1 MSTSGGGPTL
11 KPGGVS
17 RASGTG
23 GRLSVADPEFLESRA
38 DVRPW
43 SLPDGAPAGLR
54 PVGLYLGEGRLP
66 LEVVVATAARVPSAT
81 QLRELWQARHG
92 NTPSPLLLVV
102 LHSGTGGPSASVCG
116 PVPPSPAP
124 VVGLPRDQVERIAAT
139 ALAEPNRHAAVRFLQ
154 EVLPEADSQLPGV
167 RNIGLVASH
176 ELQVGVPARRDWHEA
191 CDRGVPLLSLR
202 GRPLVEAL
210 GFSVEER
217 GTSTYVLRAGD
228 VAAAVAVFLEADE
241 TAEAENV
248 AYGFISPISAALARA
263 DMEQLPY
270 VLITRGPE
278 VRVYAARAEAG
289 VGRRG
294 RAETYV
300 AANLGLLPLRQAGYL
315 PLIFGAGAL
324 RPGGSLEQILASSR
338 DFAVDLGTR
347 LRERVY
353 RIVVPTL
360 AQSVARHRLAA
371 VPELAEAELSALY
384 EQALTILF
392 RLLFIAYAE
401 DKDLLPYR
409 SDGAYQPNSL
419 KSLSRE
425 FSELANT
432 GRLEFDNQS
441 VLLWSRFRELS
452 RAVDA
457 GRPSWRVPAYNG
469 GLFSS
474 DAAVNAAGAGI
485 AELELTDAE
494 FGPALAALLVD
505 VGSDVV
511 SGPVDFRS
519 LSVREFGTIYEG
531 LLESN
536 LSIASSDLAVD
547 DAGAYIPARG
557 AAQVEVSAGSIYL
570 HNASG
575 ARKSTGT
582 YFTKPFAVAHLLDHA
597 LEPVLAAHIERLE
610 ALVAAGDEIAAAD
623 AFFDFRCA
631 DVAMGSGHFLVA
643 AVDRIETRL
652 SSFLASHR
660 LPGVTGELARLR
672 ERARE
677 ALGPDQAAVTQIE
690 DTSLLRRQIAR
701 RCIYGVD
708 LNPISVE
715 LARLALWVHTF
726 VPGLPLSFLSH
737 NLVVGNSLSG
747 ISTIDEALA
756 ILDPSAVSGQMSL
769 FREPLVR
776 WLDRATE
783 SLRRLARTTD
793 GSAAEIAEARQA
805 QADAAAAVAPA
816 RHVFDLLIAARL
828 GEIEPVDNL
837 DEATI
842 DGHPG
847 LAQARS
853 LAGQLKALHFP
864 VAFPEVFVRPNPGF
878 DCILGNPPWQE
889 VMVDETSF
897 WSTRQP
903 AFRGGSPAE
912 QRRQIAVFREARP
925 DLVAE
930 YEAEVAET
938 DLLRRV
944 LTAGPYPGMNEGNA
958 DLYKAFCWRF
968 WALVRSSGRIGVVL
982 PRAALSGAGSEG
994 WRTAIYDGGQFE
1006 DVTTLLNTRQWVFD
1020 DVDGRYTFTFVA
1032 VSKGPGGN
1040 VVRLRGPFASPEAYA
1055 DGMRRPPLEFPASS
1069 FRTWA
1074 TGGSFPLLPT
1084 ADAGRIFQRMREH
1097 PRLDAPE
1104 HPWRARPVQG
1114 DFNATTDRDQFI
1126 FDPPDRAGLWPV
1138 LSGAG
1143 FNLWTPDTGDV
1154 FAWAEPGAITRTL
1167 QAKRLNQQRRASSA
1181 FAEFSRA
1188 WAADPATLPCRHPRL
1203 VIRDVTNRT
1212 NQRTVIASLLPPKVV
1227 VTNAAPYFLWSRGDE
1242 RDQAYLL
1249 GVLSSIPLDWY
1260 ARCVVEL
1267 HVNFHVLNGFPVPAP
1282 TRDDRRRRR
1291 VEEISGQLTAVDQ
1304 RFAGWAGAVGVP
1316 VGRLGGEAR
1325 EDLIAELDAVV
1336 ASLYGLDAADLRHIF
1351 ETFHPTWD
1359 YEGRLRRVL
1368 DYFDQWATA

>member
-1 MSTSGGGPTL
+1 MTE
-11 KPGGVS
+11 
-17 RASGTG
+17 R
-23 GRLSVADPEFLESRA
+23 EFLGSRA
-38 DVRPW
+38 DIRPW
-43 SLPDGAPAGLR
+43 TLPAAAPAGFE
-54 PVGLYLGEGRLP
+54 PVGLYLGQGRLP
-66 LEVVVATAARVPSAT
+66 LEVAVARAPRTPGAT
-81 QLRELWQARHG
+81 QLRELWHARHG
-92 NTPSPLLLVV
+92 NAPSPLLIVV
-102 LHSGTGGPSASVCG
+102 LHPGVAGPAASVCG

-139 ALAEPNRHAAVRFLQ
+139 SLAEPNRHAAVRFLQ

-176 ELQVGVPARRDWHEA
+176 ELQVGVPARHDWEEA
-191 CDRGVPLLSLR
+191 CGQGVTSLALR
-202 GRPLVEAL
+202 GRPLVESL
-210 GFSVEER
+210 GFAVEER
-217 GTSTYVLRAGD
+217 GTSTYILRAGD

-241 TAEAENV
+241 TPEAENV
-248 AYGFISPISAALARA
+248 AYGFVSPVSAALARA

-300 AANLGLLPLRQAGYL
+300 AANLGLLPARQAGYL

-353 RIVVPTL
+353 RTVVPTL
-360 AQSVARHRLAA
+360 AQAVARHRRAA
-371 VPELAEAELSALY
+371 APLFADAELPGLY

-409 SDGAYQPNSL
+409 TDGAYQPNSL
-419 KSLSRE
+419 KALARE
-425 FSELANT
+425 FSELANAR
-432 GRLEFDNQS
+432 RLDFDSQS
-441 VLLWSRFRELS
+441 LLLWSRFRELS
-452 RAVDA
+452 RAVDV
-457 GRPSWRVPAYNG
+457 GRPNWRVPAYNG

-485 AELELTDAE
+485 AELELTDE
-494 FGPALAALLVD
+494 DFGPALAALLVD
-505 VGSDVV
+505 VGSDELR
-511 SGPVDFRS
+511 GPVDFRS

-536 LSIASSDLAVD
+536 LSIASTDLAVD
-547 DAGAYIPARG
+547 PAGAYIPVRG
-557 AAQVEVSAGSIYL
+557 AAHVEVAVGSIYL

-575 ARKSTGT
+575 TRKSTGT

-597 LEPVLAAHIERLE
+597 LEPVLAAHLERLE
-610 ALVAAGDEIAAAD
+610 ALVANGDDVAAAE

-631 DVAMGSGHFLVA
+631 DLAMGSGHFLVA
-643 AVDRIETRL
+643 AIDRIEAKL
-652 SSFLASHR
+652 SSFLATHR
-660 LPGVTGELARLR
+660 LVGVTSELARLR
-672 ERARE
+672 ERAKE
-677 ALGPDQAAVTQIE
+677 ALGPDQAAVTEIE

-737 NLVVGNSLSG
+737 NLVAGNSLTG

-756 ILDPSAVSGQMSL
+756 ILDPISANGQMSL

-776 WLDRATE
+776 WLDRAAE

-793 GSAAEIAEARQA
+793 GSAAEIAEARHA
-805 QADAAAAVAPA
+805 QAEAAAAVAPA
-816 RHVFDLLIAARL
+816 RDAFDLLVAARL
-828 GEIEPVDNL
+828 GLIDPVNDL
-837 DEATI
+837 DETRVE
-842 DGHPG
+842 GHPG
-847 LAQARS
+847 LTQARL
-853 LAGQLKALHFP
+853 LAVGLKELHFP
-864 VAFPEVFVRPNPGF
+864 VAFPEVFLRPNPGF
-878 DCILGNPPWQE
+878 DCVLGNPPWQE

-903 AFRGGSPAE
+903 AFRGASPAE
-912 QRRQIAVFREARP
+912 QRRQIAAFRENRP

-930 YEAEVAET
+930 YEAEVLGT
-938 DLLRRV
+938 DLMRRV
-944 LTAGPYPGMNEGNA
+944 LTVGPFPGMNEGNA

-968 WALVRSSGRIGVVL
+968 WALVRSGGRIGVVL
-982 PRAALSGAGSEG
+982 PRAALSGSGSEG
-994 WRTAIYDGGQFE
+994 WRAAIYDAGQFE
-1006 DVTTLLNTRQWVFD
+1006 DVTALLNTRQWVFD
-1020 DVDGRYTFTFVA
+1020 DVHAQYTFALVA
-1032 VSKGPGGN
+1032 ASKGGGPG
-1040 VVRLRGPFASPEAYA
+1040 VVRLCGPFASPDAYA
-1055 DGMRRPPLEFPASS
+1055 NGMQRPPFEFEASA

-1074 TGGSFPLLPT
+1074 TGGSFPLLPS
-1084 ADAGRIFQRMREH
+1084 ADAGRIFQKMH
-1097 PRLDAPE
+1097 QSPRLDAGT
-1104 HPWRARPVQG
+1104 HPWRARAVQG
-1114 DFNATTDRDQFI
+1114 DFNATTDRGQFI
-1126 FDPPDRAGLWPV
+1126 FDPRDRGGLWPV

-1143 FNLWTPDTGDV
+1143 FNLWTPDTGEV
-1154 FAWAEPGAITRTL
+1154 FAWADPAAVKRVL
-1167 QAKRLNQQRRASSA
+1167 QGKRLNQQRRASSA
-1181 FAEFSRA
+1181 FSEFNRT
-1188 WAADPATLPCRHPRL
+1188 WAVDPETLPCVRPRL

-1212 NQRTVIASLLPPKVV
+1212 NTRTVIASLLPPGVI
-1227 VTNAAPYFLWSRGDE
+1227 VTNAAPYFLWPRGDE

-1249 GVLSSIPLDWY
+1249 GILSSIPLDWY

-1267 HVNFHVLNGFPVPAP
+1267 HVNFHVLNGFPIPAAG
-1282 TRDDRRRRR
+1282 RDDRRRRR
-1291 VEEISGQLTAVDQ
+1291 VEEISCKLTAVDQ
-1304 RFAGWAGAVGVP
+1304 RFAGWAAAVGVP
-1316 VGRLGGEAR
+1316 VSPPDGPAR
-1325 EDLIAELDAVV
+1325 EDLISELDAVV
-1336 ASLYGLDAADLRHIF
+1336 AALYGLDSADVRHIF

-1359 YEGRLRRVL
+1359 YEVRLQRVL
-1368 DYFDQWATA
+1368 EHLGRWEADS

>member
-1 MSTSGGGPTL
+1 MAE
-11 KPGGVS
+11 V
-17 RASGTG
+17 
-23 GRLSVADPEFLESRA
+23 EFLGTRA

-43 SLPDGAPAGLR
+43 TLPAGAPAELQ
-54 PVGLYLGEGRLP
+54 PQGLYLGQGRTP
-66 LEVVVATAARVPSAT
+66 LEVAVAAAHRRPT
-81 QLRELWQARHG
+81 TTELRELWQARHG
-92 NTPSPLLLVV
+92 NTPSPLLIVV
-102 LHSGTGGPSASVCG
+102 LHPGADGPAASVCG

-176 ELQVGVPARRDWHEA
+176 ELQVGVPARHDWQEA
-191 CDRGVPLLSLR
+191 CGTAVPLLALR
-202 GRPLVEAL
+202 GRPLVEGL

-241 TAEAENV
+241 TPEAENV
-248 AYGFISPISAALARA
+248 AYGFISPVSAALARA
-263 DMEQLPY
+263 DTEQLPY

-278 VRVYAARAEAG
+278 VRVYAARPEAG

-300 AANLGLLPLRQAGYL
+300 AANLGLLPMRQAGYL

-371 VPELAEAELSALY
+371 VPELAEAELPALY

-419 KSLSRE
+419 KALARE
-425 FSELANT
+425 FSELANA
-432 GRLEFDNQS
+432 GRLEFDDRS

-457 GRPSWRVPAYNG
+457 GRSSWRVPAYNG

-485 AELELTDAE
+485 AALELTDAE

-505 VGSDVV
+505 VGSDDV

-547 DAGAYIPARG
+547 NAGAYIPARG
-557 AAQVEVSAGSIYL
+557 AAPVEVPAGSVYL

-597 LEPVLAAHIERLE
+597 LEPVLAAHMERLE
-610 ALVAAGDEIAAAD
+610 ALVAEGDEIAAAD

-643 AVDRIETRL
+643 AVDRIETRF

-660 LPGVTGELARLR
+660 LPAVTNELARLR

-701 RCIYGVD
+701 RCVYGVD

-747 ISTIDEALA
+747 ISTIDEALE

-847 LAQARS
+847 LERARS
-853 LAGQLKALHFP
+853 LAGQLRALHFP
-864 VAFPEVFVRPNPGF
+864 VAFPEVFARPNPGF

-912 QRRQIAVFREARP
+912 QRRQIAAFRQDRP

-968 WALVRSSGRIGVVL
+968 WALVRSGGRIGVVL

-1006 DVTTLLNTRQWVFD
+1006 DVTSLLNTRQWVFD
-1020 DVDGRYTFTFVA
+1020 DVDGQIHVPHSSRCRRV
-1032 VSKGPGGN
+1032 
-1040 VVRLRGPFASPEAYA
+1040 PEK
-1055 DGMRRPPLEFPASS
+1055 ASS
-1069 FRTWA
+1069 GSAGHSRAPRHTQTGCDGRRSSSKRPLFRTWA

-1084 ADAGRIFQRMREH
+1084 ADAGRIFQRMRES
-1097 PRLDAPE
+1097 PRLDAPV
-1104 HPWRARPVQG
+1104 HPWRARPFQG
-1114 DFNATTDRDQFI
+1114 DFNATTDRHQFI
-1126 FDPPDRAGLWPV
+1126 FETPIRSGLWPV

-1143 FNLWTPDTGDV
+1143 FNLWTPDTGEM
-1154 FAWAEPGAITRTL
+1154 FAWADLRSRHSDAPDQAAQSAAASIIAVLGVRQGPG
-1167 QAKRLNQQRRASSA
+1167 
-1181 FAEFSRA
+1181 
-1188 WAADPATLPCRHPRL
+1188 AADPTTLPCQAPAAGLPR
-1203 VIRDVTNRT
+1203 RDEPYESAGPSSAPSSRATVVLTN
-1212 NQRTVIASLLPPKVV
+1212 K
-1227 VTNAAPYFLWSRGDE
+1227 APFFLWPRGDE

-1249 GVLSSIPLDWY
+1249 GVLSLIPLDWY
-1260 ARCVVEL
+1260 ARCVVGAE
-1267 HVNFHVLNGFPVPAP
+1267 
-1282 TRDDRRRRR
+1282 
-1291 VEEISGQLTAVDQ
+1291 SQL
-1304 RFAGWAGAVGVP
+1304 P
-1316 VGRLGGEAR
+1316 
-1325 EDLIAELDAVV
+1325 
-1336 ASLYGLDAADLRHIF
+1336 
-1351 ETFHPTWD
+1351 HP
-1359 YEGRLRRVL
+1359 
-1368 DYFDQWATA
+1368 QWLPGPGTKP

>member
-1 MSTSGGGPTL
+1 M
-11 KPGGVS
+11 
-17 RASGTG
+17 
-23 GRLSVADPEFLESRA
+23 ADGDFLRSRA

-43 SLPDGAPAGLR
+43 TLPAGAPAGLR

-66 LEVVVATAARVPSAT
+66 LEVAVASAVRT
-81 QLRELWQARHG
+81 PGVAQLRELWHARHG
-92 NTPSPLLLVV
+92 NAPSPLLVIV
-102 LHSGTGGPSASVCG
+102 LHPGADGPSASVCG

-124 VVGLPRDQVERIAAT
+124 VVGLPLDQVERIAAT
-139 ALAEPNRHAAVRFLQ
+139 SLAEPNRHAAVRFLQ

-176 ELQVGVPARRDWHEA
+176 ELQVGVPARRDWQEE
-191 CDRGVPLLSLR
+191 CDRGAALLELR

-248 AYGFISPISAALARA
+248 AYGFVSPISAALARA
-263 DMEQLPY
+263 DSEQLPY

-278 VRVYAARAEAG
+278 VRVYAVRAEAG

-300 AANLGLLPLRQAGYL
+300 AANLGLLPVRQAGYL
-315 PLIFGAGAL
+315 PLLFGAGAL
-324 RPGGSLEQILASSR
+324 RPGGTLEEILASSR

-353 RIVVPTL
+353 RIVVPAL
-360 AQSVARHRLAA
+360 AQAVARRAA
-371 VPELAEAELSALY
+371 TPELAEAELSALY
-384 EQALTILF
+384 EQALNILF

-419 KSLSRE
+419 KALARE
-425 FSELANT
+425 FSELANLR
-432 GRLEFDNQS
+432 RLEFEQGS

-457 GRPSWRVPAYNG
+457 GRPSWRVPAYDG

-474 DAAVNAAGAGI
+474 DAVVNPAGAAI

-505 VGSDVV
+505 LGPDDV

-536 LSIASSDLAVD
+536 LSIASADLAVD

-557 AAQVEVSAGSIYL
+557 AAHVEVSGGSIYL

-597 LEPVLAAHIERLE
+597 LEPALAQHIERLE

-631 DVAMGSGHFLVA
+631 DLAMGSGHFLVA
-643 AVDRIETRL
+643 AVDRIERRL
-652 SSFLASHR
+652 SSFLAGHR
-660 LPGVTGELARLR
+660 LPGVTNELARLR

-677 ALGPDQAAVTQIE
+677 ALGPYQAEIAEIE

-747 ISTIDEALA
+747 ISTIDEALE
-756 ILDPSAVSGQMSL
+756 ILDPSAGGGQMSW

-776 WLDRATE
+776 WLDGA
-783 SLRRLARTTD
+783 SDALRRLARTTD

-805 QADAAAAVAPA
+805 QAEAAAAVTRA
-816 RHVFDLLIAARL
+816 RQAFDLLIAARL

-837 DEATI
+837 DDATI

-847 LAQARS
+847 LARARS

-864 VAFPEVFVRPNPGF
+864 VAFPEVFLRPSPGF

-903 AFRGGSPAE
+903 AFRGAPPAE
-912 QRRQIAVFREARP
+912 QRRQIAAFREARP

-968 WALVRSSGRIGVVL
+968 WALVRSGGRIGVVL

-1032 VSKGPGGN
+1032 VAKGPGGGA
-1040 VVRLRGPFASPEAYA
+1040 VRLRGPFTSPEAYA
-1055 DGMRRPPLEFPASS
+1055 AGMQRPPLEFPAAS

-1097 PRLDAPE
+1097 PRLDAPA

-1126 FDPPDRAGLWPV
+1126 FDPPDTSGLWPV

-1143 FNLWTPDTGDV
+1143 FNLWTPDTGDA
-1154 FAWAEPGAITRTL
+1154 FAWADPASVTRAL
-1167 QAKRLNQQRRASSA
+1167 QTKRLNQQRRVSSP

-1188 WAADPATLPCRHPRL
+1188 WAAEPATLPCRHPR
-1203 VIRDVTNRT
+1203 IAFRDVTNRT
-1212 NQRTVIASLLPPKVV
+1212 NRRTVICGLVPGDRIL
-1227 VTNAAPYFLWSRGDE
+1227 TNKAPFFLWPRGDE

-1267 HVNFHVLNGFPVPAP
+1267 SLNFHVLNGFPVPVP
-1282 TRDDRRRRR
+1282 SRDDPRRRR
-1291 VEEISGQLTAVDQ
+1291 VEEISGRLTAVDE
-1304 RFAGWAGAVGVP
+1304 RFAEWSRAVGVG
-1316 VGRLGGEAR
+1316 VGRLDGEAR
-1325 EDLIAELDAVV
+1325 EDLISELDAVV
-1336 ASLYGLDAADLRHIF
+1336 AALYGLDAADVRHIF

-1368 DYFDQWATA
+1368 DYLERWATA

>member
-1 MSTSGGGPTL
+1 VPE
-11 KPGGVS
+11 
-17 RASGTG
+17 
-23 GRLSVADPEFLESRA
+23 ADFLALRA
-38 DVRPW
+38 DIRPW
-43 SLPDGAPAGLR
+43 SLPDGGYAGLQ
-54 PVGLYLGEGRLP
+54 PVGLYLGEGPAP
-66 LEVVVATAARVPSAT
+66 LEVVVATGLRTPSPS
-81 QLRELWQARHG
+81 QLRQLWQARHG

-102 LHSGTGGPSASVCG
+102 LHPGSTGPAASVCG

-124 VVGLPRDQVERIAAT
+124 VIGLPRDQVERIAEA
-139 ALAEPNRHAAVRFLQ
+139 ALAEPNRHAAIRFLQ
-154 EVLPEADSQLPGV
+154 AVLPEADSQLPGV

-176 ELQVGVPARRDWHEA
+176 ELQVGVPARGDWGEA
-191 CDRGVPLLSLR
+191 CDQGARLLAFR

-228 VAAAVAVFLEADE
+228 TAAAVAVFLEANE
-241 TAEAENV
+241 TPEAENV
-248 AYGFISPISAALARA
+248 AFGLISPISAALARA

-278 VRVYAARAEAG
+278 IRVYAARAEAG

-300 AANLGLLPLRQAGYL
+300 AANLGLLPARQAGYL

-324 RPGGSLEQILASSR
+324 RPAGSLEQILADSR

-353 RIVVPTL
+353 RVVVPTL
-360 AQSVARHRLAA
+360 AQSVARHRRAA
-371 VPELAEAELSALY
+371 APELGEADLPALY

-419 KSLSRE
+419 KALARE
-425 FSELANT
+425 FANLANT
-432 GRLEFDNQS
+432 GGRDFDSQS

-452 RAVDA
+452 RAIDV
-457 GRPSWRVPAYNG
+457 GRASWRVPAYNG

-474 DAAVNAAGAGI
+474 DPEVNVAGAGI
-485 AELELTDAE
+485 AELELTDIE
-494 FGPALAALLVD
+494 FGPALVALLVD
-505 VGSDVV
+505 ESRDEVK
-511 SGPVDFRS
+511 GPVDFRS

-547 DAGAYIPARG
+547 DTGAYVPAREG
-557 AAQVEVSAGSIYL
+557 ARVEVSAGSIYL

-575 ARKSTGT
+575 ARKSSGT

-597 LEPVLAAHIERLE
+597 LEPVIAAHLERLE
-610 ALVAAGDEIAAAD
+610 SLVASGDESAATD
-623 AFFDFRCA
+623 AFFDLRCA
-631 DVAMGSGHFLVA
+631 DLAMGSGHFLVA
-643 AVDRIETRL
+643 AVDRIEARL
-652 SSFLASHR
+652 SSFLAGRR
-660 LPGVTGELARLR
+660 LAGVTSELARLR
-672 ERARE
+672 ERAGE
-677 ALGPDQAAVTQIE
+677 ALGPDQAAIAEIE
-690 DTSLLRRQIAR
+690 DSSLLRRQIAR

-737 NLVVGNSLSG
+737 NLVIGNSLTG
-747 ISTIDEALA
+747 VSTIDEALM
-756 ILDPSAVSGQMSL
+756 ILDPSAAGGQMSL

-793 GSAAEIAEARQA
+793 GSAAEIAEARHA

-816 RHVFDLLIAARL
+816 RNAFELLIASRL
-828 GEIEPVDNL
+828 GEIAPVDNL

-847 LAQARS
+847 LAQARA
-853 LAGQLKALHFP
+853 LARGLKALHFP
-864 VAFPEVFVRPNPGF
+864 IAFPEVFLRPNPGF
-878 DCILGNPPWQE
+878 DCIVGNPPWQE

-903 AFRGGSPAE
+903 AFRGSSPAE
-912 QRRQIAVFREARP
+912 QRRQIAGFRQDRP

-930 YEAEVAET
+930 YDAEVAET
-938 DLLRRV
+938 DLVRRV

-968 WALVRSSGRIGVVL
+968 WALIRSGGRIGVVL
-982 PRAALSGAGSEG
+982 PRAALSGSGSEA
-994 WRTAIYDGGQFE
+994 WRTAIFDGGQFE

-1020 DVDGRYTFTFVA
+1020 DVDGRYTFTLVA
-1032 VSKGPGGN
+1032 VSKGPQEG
-1040 VVRLRGPFASPEAYA
+1040 VVRLRGPFASTEAYA
-1055 DGMRRPPLEFPASS
+1055 AGMQRPPLEFEASS

-1084 ADAGRIFQRMREH
+1084 ADAGRIFQLMRAS
-1097 PRLDAPE
+1097 PRLDAPR

-1114 DFNATTDRDQFI
+1114 DFNATSDRGLCI
-1126 FDPPDRAGLWPV
+1126 FDPDDTTGLWPV

-1143 FNLWTPDTGDV
+1143 FNLWTPETGEM
-1154 FAWAEPGAITRTL
+1154 FAWADPVGITRIL
-1167 QAKRLNQQRRASSA
+1167 QTKRLNQQRRASSP

-1188 WAADPATLPCRHPRL
+1188 WASDPATLPCRHPRL

-1212 NQRTVIASLLPPKVV
+1212 NQRTVIAALLPPKTL
-1227 VTNAAPYFLWSRGDE
+1227 VTNAAPFFLWPRGDE

-1267 HVNFHVLNGFPVPAP
+1267 HVNFHVVNGFPIPAP
-1282 TRDDRRRRR
+1282 TREDRRRRR
-1291 VEEISGQLTAVDQ
+1291 VEEISVQLTAVDQ
-1304 RFAGWAGAVGVP
+1304 RFAGWAAAVDVP
-1316 VGRLGGEAR
+1316 VDPPDGGAR
-1325 EDLIAELDAVV
+1325 DDLIAELDAVV
-1336 ASLYGLDAADLRHIF
+1336 AALYGLDAADVRHIF
-1351 ETFHPTWD
+1351 ETFHATWD

-1368 DYFDQWATA
+1368 DHFERWEAAA

>member
-1 MSTSGGGPTL
+1 MAEG
-11 KPGGVS
+11 
-17 RASGTG
+17 
-23 GRLSVADPEFLESRA
+23 EFLQSRA

-43 SLPDGAPAGLR
+43 TLPAGAPAGLR
-54 PVGLYLGEGRLP
+54 PVGLYLGQGRLP
-66 LEVVVATAARVPSAT
+66 LEVAVASAARTPGVA
-81 QLRELWQARHG
+81 QLRELWHARHG
-92 NTPSPLLLVV
+92 NAPSPLLVIV
-102 LHSGTGGPSASVCG
+102 LHPGADGPSASVCG

-124 VVGLPRDQVERIAAT
+124 VVGLPLDQVERIAAT
-139 ALAEPNRHAAVRFLQ
+139 SLAEPNRHAAVRFLQ

-176 ELQVGVPARRDWHEA
+176 ELQVGVPARRDWQEE
-191 CDRGVPLLSLR
+191 CDRGAPLLELR

-217 GTSTYVLRAGD
+217 GTSTYVLRAGE

-263 DMEQLPY
+263 DSEQLPY

-278 VRVYAARAEAG
+278 VRVYAVRAEAG

-294 RAETYV
+294 RAESYV
-300 AANLGLLPLRQAGYL
+300 AANLGLLPMRQAGYL
-315 PLIFGAGAL
+315 PLLFGAGAL
-324 RPGGSLEQILASSR
+324 RPGGTLEEILASSR

-353 RIVVPTL
+353 RIVVPAL
-360 AQSVARHRLAA
+360 AQAVARRRAA
-371 VPELAEAELSALY
+371 MPALAEAELSALY
-384 EQALTILF
+384 EQALNVLF

-419 KSLSRE
+419 KALARE
-425 FSELANT
+425 FSELANAR
-432 GRLEFDNQS
+432 RLEFEQGS

-474 DAAVNAAGAGI
+474 DAAVNPAGAAI

-505 VGSDVV
+505 RGTDDV

-536 LSIASSDLAVD
+536 LSIASTDLAVD

-557 AAQVEVSAGSIYL
+557 ATQVEVLAGSIYL

-597 LEPVLAAHIERLE
+597 LEPALARHIERLE
-610 ALVAAGDEIAAAD
+610 ALVAADDEIAAAD

-631 DVAMGSGHFLVA
+631 DIAMGSGHFLVA
-643 AVDRIETRL
+643 AVDRIERRL
-652 SSFLASHR
+652 SSFLAVHR
-660 LPGVTGELARLR
+660 LPGVTSELARLR

-677 ALGPDQAAVTQIE
+677 ALGPYQAEIAEIE

-701 RCIYGVD
+701 RCVYGVD

-747 ISTIDEALA
+747 ISTIDEALE
-756 ILDPSAVSGQMSL
+756 ILDPSAGGGQMSW

-776 WLDRATE
+776 WLDRATDA
-783 SLRRLARTTD
+783 LRRLARTTD

-805 QADAAAAVAPA
+805 QAEAAAAVTRA
-816 RHVFDLLIAARL
+816 RQAFDLLIAARL
-828 GEIEPVDNL
+828 GEIEPVDSL
-837 DEATI
+837 DEAAI

-847 LAQARS
+847 LAHARA
-853 LAGQLKALHFP
+853 LAAQLKALHFP
-864 VAFPEVFVRPNPGF
+864 VAFPEVFLRPSPGF

-903 AFRGGSPAE
+903 AFRGASPAE
-912 QRRQIAVFREARP
+912 QRRQIAGFREARP

-968 WALVRSSGRIGVVL
+968 WALVRSGGRIGVVL

-1032 VSKGPGGN
+1032 VSKGPGAGD
-1040 VVRLRGPFASPEAYA
+1040 VRLRGPFASPEAYA
-1055 DGMRRPPLEFPASS
+1055 AGMQRPPLEFPAAS

-1084 ADAGRIFQRMREH
+1084 PDAGRIFQRMREH
-1097 PRLDAPE
+1097 PRLDAPA

-1126 FDPPDRAGLWPV
+1126 FDPPDRTGLWPV

-1154 FAWAEPGAITRTL
+1154 FAWADPASVTRTL
-1167 QAKRLNQQRRASSA
+1167 QTKRLNQQRRATSA
-1181 FAEFSRA
+1181 FAEFSRV
-1188 WAADPATLPCRHPRL
+1188 WAADPATLPCRQPRL

-1212 NQRTVIASLLPPKVV
+1212 NQRTVIASLLPPRVV
-1227 VTNAAPYFLWSRGDE
+1227 VTNAAPYFLWPRGDE

-1267 HVNFHVLNGFPVPAP
+1267 HVNFHVLNGFPIPAP
-1282 TRDDRRRRR
+1282 SRDDPRRRRA
-1291 VEEISGQLTAVDQ
+1291 EEISGQLTAVDQ
-1304 RFAGWAGAVGVP
+1304 RFAEWSRAVGVN
-1316 VGRLGGEAR
+1316 VGRLDGEAR
-1325 EDLIAELDAVV
+1325 GDLIAELDAVV
-1336 ASLYGLDAADLRHIF
+1336 AALYGLNTADVRHIF
-1351 ETFHPTWD
+1351 ATFHPTWD

-1368 DYFDQWATA
+1368 DYLERWATA